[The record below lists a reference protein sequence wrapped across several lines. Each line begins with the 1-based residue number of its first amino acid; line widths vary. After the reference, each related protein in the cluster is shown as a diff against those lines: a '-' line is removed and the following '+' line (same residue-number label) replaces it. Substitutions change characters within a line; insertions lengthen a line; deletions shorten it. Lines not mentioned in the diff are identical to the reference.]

1 MSGLSQATVI
11 MEAGETSGA
20 LKQATFA
27 LKQKHL
33 VLIPQNVCRV
43 STITW
48 PERFIKRG
56 AIRVNSPKDI
66 IDELSKHK
74 VYRIDNTLELD
85 FGDGSLNN
93 MIVADK
99 EVGYS
104 ATEF

>member
-1 MSGLSQATVI
+1 M
-11 MEAGETSGA
+11 
-20 LKQATFA
+20 
-27 LKQKHL
+27 
-33 VLIPQNVCRV
+33 
-43 STITW
+43 
-48 PERFIKRG
+48 
-56 AIRVNSPKDI
+56 NSPKDI

-85 FGDGSLNN
+85 FGDGSLNS